1 MSWEERVVK
10 ELDELRERWKEVKR
24 RLLSEAAG
32 KAVDVEE
39 FAEIIDMLFIEA
51 ESELEAFEHASACGD
66 TVNADIA
73 AMRVN
78 EALNLLRAYVSRAA
92 GA

>member
-1 MSWEERVVK
+1 MSWEKRVIE
-10 ELDELRERWKEVKR
+10 ELDELRKRWREAKR

-32 KAVDVEE
+32 KAVDAEE
-39 FAEIIDMLFIEA
+39 FVEIIDMLFIEA
-51 ESELEAFEHASACGD
+51 ESELEAFEHALACGD

-78 EALNLLRAYVSRAA
+78 EALNLLRAYVPRAA